1 MAIKENYSFQ
11 SADDAKTT
19 IHAVKWL
26 PEDGDVKAVLQLN
39 HGMIEYIE
47 RYTEFAEFL
56 TERGFAVFGHDH
68 IGHGDSVASEA
79 DWGIMHTKTP
89 SDTVVEDMFSNYK
102 IVKAAYPDTPYF
114 ILGHSMGSYLLRKF
128 LSVKAK
134 ELQGVN
140 GAIIMG
146 TGTESDG
153 AIKAGMTVCKLI
165 AAFKGWDYKS
175 SMVAGLMYGAP
186 YKGYDIDGTSDHSNS
201 WLSRNVESVDKYYS
215 DPKDTF
221 AFSLNGYRLLLEC
234 TGFDNK
240 AENIAAMQKDMPL
253 LVISGADDP
262 VGGRSVGTTAA
273 YDKFVAAGISDVT
286 LKLFDK
292 DRHEIL
298 NELDRRDVYQFI
310 FDWMTERI

>member
-1 MAIKENYSFQ
+1 MAIKENYTFK
-11 SADDAKTT
+11 SADDNNTT

-26 PEDGDVKAVLQLN
+26 PDDGQVKAVIQLN

-56 TERGFAVFGHDH
+56 TNNRFAVFGHDH

-79 DWGIMHTKTP
+79 DWGIMHTATP
-89 SDTVVEDMFSNYK
+89 SDTVIEDMFSNYK
-102 IVKAAYPDTPYF
+102 IVKEQYPDTPYF

-128 LSVKAK
+128 LVVKAE
-134 ELQGVN
+134 ELKGVN

-146 TGTESDG
+146 TGTEADG
-153 AIKAGMTVCKLI
+153 AIKAGMVACKVI

-175 SMVAGLMYGAP
+175 SMVAGLMYGPA
-186 YKGYDIDGTSDHSNS
+186 YKGYDTDGTVDHSKS

-240 AENIAAMQKDMPL
+240 IDNISKMNKDMPIL
-253 LVISGADDP
+253 FVSGAEDP
-262 VGGRSVGTTAA
+262 VGGRGVGTTAA
-273 YDKFVAAGISDVT
+273 SEKFKQAGIKDVT
-286 LKLFDK
+286 LKLFKD

-298 NELDRRDVYQFI
+298 NEPDRQDVYKYI
-310 FDWMTERI
+310 LDWMLPRI